1 MYFWLSL
8 LALAVL
14 GNGHRMAQRWQR
26 SHRSSTVALHGFGS
40 VQVRDIFR
48 LEAYE
53 TSVDPEKLKFTF
65 SYDNYT
71 DWGGNS
77 RCSGYLYLFLFRPG
91 GAKPFAIEF
100 DGDRRLVA
108 EMAESL
114 VVNDARLEQHF
125 RNIPMHHEPK
135 PALETLTRFRI
146 SSGMYGYRNN
156 EGKEV
161 LAPQYSMA
169 AEFRD
174 GLALVIWGGEF
185 GRGLGARGRIA
196 RKRRPPRFR
205 EPRRIEKALQRR
217 TPIHAHQSKFLRRP
231 KPTISTR
238 RPSPSMARR
247 SSSLLPTSTASVRPP
262 GAWSTTSEP
271 TASAKRLLPW
281 PGK

>member
-8 LALAVL
+8 LALAVV

-40 VQVRDIFR
+40 VQARDILR

-53 TSVDPEKLKFTF
+53 TSEDPEKLRFTF

-77 RCSGYLYLFLFRPG
+77 RCSGYLYLYLLRPG
-91 GAKPFAIEF
+91 SGKAFSIEF

-108 EMAESL
+108 EMAGSL
-114 VVNDARLEQHF
+114 IINSARLEQHF
-125 RNIPMHHEPK
+125 RNIPRRAEPQ
-135 PALETLTRFRI
+135 PAPVTVTRFRI
-146 SSGMYGYRNN
+146 SSGMFGYHNS

-174 GLALVIWGGEF
+174 GLALVIWGGVFGAIDMGGRFLWKLPAEGIESFTEF
-185 GRGLGARGRIA
+185 RDGKATVRFGQWEEIRSGPHGLE
-196 RKRRPPRFR
+196 R
-205 EPRRIEKALQRR
+205 ED
-217 TPIHAHQSKFLRRP
+217 
-231 KPTISTR
+231 
-238 RPSPSMARR
+238 
-247 SSSLLPTSTASVRPP
+247 VYV
-262 GAWSTTSEP
+262 TSE
-271 TASAKRLLPW
+271 RVVDREGRYLD
-281 PGK
+281 